1 MHIVYMQYMCIF
13 IVFTLPTMH
22 FNIHHVNIKY
32 FNITE
37 EAHMQNTN
45 LDSIL
50 ESRRSQ
56 PHQLIEV
63 LQDIQEQ
70 HGYISEETMATVS
83 EELGVPLM
91 DVYSVASFYKSF
103 SLKPRGKNVITIC
116 TGTACHVR
124 GAKLI
129 VNQANA
135 QLDVAPGETTDDGQ
149 FTIEH
154 VNCVGACALAPVV
167 TENGS
172 YHHHMDSGK
181 LRKLIKSLESKD
193 TEENSND

>member
-1 MHIVYMQYMCIF
+1 
-13 IVFTLPTMH
+13 
-22 FNIHHVNIKY
+22 
-32 FNITE
+32 
-37 EAHMQNTN
+37 MQNAN

-50 ESRRSQ
+50 EGRRSQ

-70 HGYISEETMATVS
+70 HGYISEESMITVS
-83 EELGVPLM
+83 EELGIPLM
-91 DVYSVASFYKSF
+91 EVYSVASFYKAF

-129 VNQANA
+129 VNQANG
-135 QLDVAPGETTDDGQ
+135 QLGVAPGEMTVDGK

-154 VNCVGACALAPVV
+154 VNCIGACALAPVV
-167 TENGS
+167 SENGNC
-172 YHHHMDSGK
+172 HHHMNSGK
-181 LRKLIKSLESKD
+181 LRKLIKSLENND
-193 TEENSND
+193 TEEISND